1 MLIEDTKALEA
12 LKHRLEHKPEK
23 IDDSRLPAG
32 SSMHFYCRI
41 CEHLS
46 DVLPE
51 SYWGSPAKYCGPC
64 KELKTAYPKLTDA
77 TIREEA
83 MQWPRPTQSTA

>member
-1 MLIEDTKALEA
+1 MIEDAKALAKLRKRIETN
-12 LKHRLEHKPEK
+12 PEP

-41 CEHLS
+41 CGHLS
-46 DVLPE
+46 DTLPE
-51 SYWGSPAKYCGPC
+51 SYWGTPAKYCGPC
-64 KELKTAYPKLTDA
+64 KELKAAYPKLTDA

-83 MQWPRPTQSTA
+83 A